1 MTMEK
6 EQIEIILKM
15 SFLFK
20 MVNFH
25 CHVISYW
32 KVTNFTGFRA
42 LVMNEYGDLSLLE
55 TSTYEYASWFVHLQV
70 PKTQQKVCLLSCLY
84 KVYCGC

>member
-6 EQIEIILKM
+6 EQLEISLKM
-15 SFLFK
+15 YFLFK

-42 LVMNEYGDLSLLE
+42 LVMNEYGDVSLLE
-55 TSTYEYASWFVHLQV
+55 TSTYM
-70 PKTQQKVCLLSCLY
+70 
-84 KVYCGC
+84 